1 MGKPTIEIIG
11 INLSE
16 DASRLSSNNDELL
29 VLIYEEENTSIFSPP
44 LFMTYAILD
53 AEKREAKME
62 IDHSLVG
69 KNIVFTLIEVD
80 TEKDIVDITS
90 LVTQNVSVLLK
101 AHKNQDRIKEIEIL
115 GDDDLLEIKEI
126 SEQKLSTNHSF
137 IIRGVHKIDRFEYRV
152 NIFVK

>member
-53 AEKREAKME
+53 AEKRQAKME

-115 GDDDLLEIKEI
+115 GDDDLLGIKKI
-126 SEQKLSTNHSF
+126 SKQKLTANHSF
-137 IIRGVHKIDRFEYRV
+137 TIRGVHKIDRFEYRV